1 MQPVEVLKGIAAP
14 WFGQMGGWNSIC
26 FNWWKCA
33 RFIKQWCIKSFWRIA
48 MTRKE
53 FIDGLIENGIN
64 PNIVNFDDD
73 VWKDGYCVRKNYF
86 GWEVFT
92 RDRGIEFNAI
102 GFPSESNALESLY
115 ESLVSFCQKFGPEYL
130 NM

>member
-1 MQPVEVLKGIAAP
+1 
-14 WFGQMGGWNSIC
+14 
-26 FNWWKCA
+26 
-33 RFIKQWCIKSFWRIA
+33 

-86 GWEVFT
+86 GWGVFT